1 MASEARPARAQPPR
15 SRRLPGERVDSL
27 AADLRREHPG
37 VDVSTLPPLVRLAR
51 LVTLGDAFQRAVLA
65 PFELT
70 VGDYM
75 VLSALHRA
83 APAQELTPSQLYGR
97 LERSSGGMT
106 KILKRLEERGLVR
119 RAPDPDDG
127 RGSRVA
133 LTAEGLRTQ
142 QLAFDAFLSASRG
155 LLSPL
160 PAARRREVDRA
171 LRTLIDAFEHFLPA

>member
-1 MASEARPARAQPPR
+1 VLVASPARPLRALPP
-15 SRRLPGERVDSL
+15 DAL

-51 LVTLGDAFQRAVLA
+51 LVDLGDAFQRTVLA
-65 PFELT
+65 PFSLA

-75 VLSALHRA
+75 VLSALRRA
-83 APAQELTPSQLYGR
+83 GPARELTPSQLCGR

-106 KILKRLEERGLVR
+106 KILKRLEEQGLVR

-133 LTAEGLRTQ
+133 LTAAGLKTQ
-142 QLAFDAFLSASRG
+142 QRVFEAFLSASRD
-155 LLSPL
+155 LLDPL
-160 PAARRREVDRA
+160 PAAQRREVDRA
-171 LRTLIDAFEHFLPA
+171 LRTLVDAFETFLPA

>member
-1 MASEARPARAQPPR
+1 MSSEPDRDDA
-15 SRRLPGERVDSL
+15 L

-37 VDVSTLPPLVRLAR
+37 LDVSTLPPLVRLAR

-75 VLSALHRA
+75 VLGALRRSGPPH
-83 APAQELTPSQLYGR
+83 ELTPGQLCAR

-106 KILKRLEERGLVR
+106 KILKRLDEAGLVR

-133 LTAEGLRTQ
+133 LTPAGSKLQERV
-142 QLAFDAFLSASRG
+142 FEAFLAASQD
-155 LLSPL
+155 LLAPV
-160 PAARRREVDRA
+160 PAARRREIDRA
-171 LRTLIDAFEHFLPA
+171 LRALVGAFDTYLTA

>member
-1 MASEARPARAQPPR
+1 MPSEPDRDDA
-15 SRRLPGERVDSL
+15 L

-37 VDVSTLPPLVRLAR
+37 LDVSTLPPLVRLAR

-75 VLSALHRA
+75 VLGALRRSG
-83 APAQELTPSQLYGR
+83 PPYELTPSQLSGR

-106 KILKRLEERGLVR
+106 KILKRLEEQGLVR
-119 RAPDPDDG
+119 RAPDPHDG

-133 LTAEGLRTQ
+133 LTPAGSKLQ
-142 QLAFDAFLSASRG
+142 QRVFEAFLAASQD
-155 LLSPL
+155 LLAPV
-160 PAARRREVDRA
+160 PAARRREIDRA
-171 LRTLIDAFEHFLPA
+171 LRALVGAFDSYLTA